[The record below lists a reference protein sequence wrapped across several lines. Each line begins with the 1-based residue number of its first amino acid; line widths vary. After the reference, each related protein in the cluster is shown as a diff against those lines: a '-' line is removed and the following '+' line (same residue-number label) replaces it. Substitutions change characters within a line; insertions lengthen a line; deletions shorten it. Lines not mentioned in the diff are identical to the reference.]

1 MNTKRLDWIDIAK
14 GIGII
19 LVVLGHTLV
28 PQVRETGLA
37 GFLWIFIYN
46 FHMPLFFF
54 LSGYLFEKG
63 LFHYTNKGKFILGK
77 LQYLM
82 LPYLIFSTFA
92 YLFIGFSLKIPLLA
106 KVLEN
111 GGYTAVDLKD
121 AILQIVTY
129 NNHIDKH
136 LWFVFS
142 LFIVF
147 LVNILIPKIM
157 KSKPMLIVLL
167 GLYIS
172 KAYVHYYGILDYVT
186 SDLLFFSLARIAFS
200 TGNKNSINTIVTA
213 VIFVVTNCLYS
224 YFYVTQ
230 MPSGVLKGV
239 LYLIRSISS
248 VTGIMTVCN
257 ISKHLQNKAPQRL
270 LKTLGMYSYDIYLMH
285 APFLVSGLMGILL
298 AYSPFPTVIC
308 CVSVLVLGLFIPIIV
323 SKFIIRKIP
332 FLSVLILGK
341 NYKNSTPINASNN
354 LSHNS

>member
-1 MNTKRLDWIDIAK
+1 
-14 GIGII
+14 
-19 LVVLGHTLV
+19 
-28 PQVRETGLA
+28 
-37 GFLWIFIYN
+37 
-46 FHMPLFFF
+46 
-54 LSGYLFEKG
+54 
-63 LFHYTNKGKFILGK
+63 
-77 LQYLM
+77 
-82 LPYLIFSTFA
+82 
-92 YLFIGFSLKIPLLA
+92 
-106 KVLEN
+106 
-111 GGYTAVDLKD
+111 
-121 AILQIVTY
+121 
-129 NNHIDKH
+129 
-136 LWFVFS
+136 
-142 LFIVF
+142 
-147 LVNILIPKIM
+147 M

-200 TGNKNSINTIVTA
+200 AKNKKSINTIVTA

-248 VTGIMTVCN
+248 VTGIMMVCN

-308 CVSVLVLGLFIPIIV
+308 CVSVLVLGLFIPIVV

>member
-28 PQVRETGLA
+28 PQVRETGFA

-63 LFHYTNKGKFILGK
+63 LPHYTNKGKFILGK

-200 TGNKNSINTIVTA
+200 TGNKKSINTIVTA
-213 VIFVVTNCLYS
+213 VIFVVTN
-224 YFYVTQ
+224 
-230 MPSGVLKGV
+230 
-239 LYLIRSISS
+239 
-248 VTGIMTVCN
+248 
-257 ISKHLQNKAPQRL
+257 APQRL

-308 CVSVLVLGLFIPIIV
+308 CVSVLVLGLFIPIVV

-332 FLSVLILGK
+332 FLTVLILGK

>member
-28 PQVRETGLA
+28 PQVRETGFA

-63 LFHYTNKGKFILGK
+63 LPHYTNKGKFILGK

-200 TGNKNSINTIVTA
+200 TENKKSINTIVTA

-308 CVSVLVLGLFIPIIV
+308 CVSVLVLGLFIPIVV

>member
-28 PQVRETGLA
+28 PQVRETGFA

-63 LFHYTNKGKFILGK
+63 LFHYTNKGKFTLGK

-186 SDLLFFSLARIAFS
+186 SDLLFFSLARIAFN
-200 TGNKNSINTIVTA
+200 TGNKKSINTIVTA

-230 MPSGVLKGV
+230 MPSGVLK
-239 LYLIRSISS
+239 
-248 VTGIMTVCN
+248 
-257 ISKHLQNKAPQRL
+257 
-270 LKTLGMYSYDIYLMH
+270 
-285 APFLVSGLMGILL
+285 
-298 AYSPFPTVIC
+298 AYCI
-308 CVSVLVLGLFIPIIV
+308 
-323 SKFIIRKIP
+323 
-332 FLSVLILGK
+332 
-341 NYKNSTPINASNN
+341 
-354 LSHNS
+354 

>member
-1 MNTKRLDWIDIAK
+1 
-14 GIGII
+14 
-19 LVVLGHTLV
+19 
-28 PQVRETGLA
+28 
-37 GFLWIFIYN
+37 
-46 FHMPLFFF
+46 
-54 LSGYLFEKG
+54 
-63 LFHYTNKGKFILGK
+63 
-77 LQYLM
+77 M

-147 LVNILIPKIM
+147 LMNILIPKIM

-200 TGNKNSINTIVTA
+200 TGNKKSINTIVTA

-224 YFYVTQ
+224 YFLRYTNAVGCFERCTVFDKKYLVRNGNYDGMQHFKTSSKQSTAKIIKNTRYVF
-230 MPSGVLKGV
+230 V
-239 LYLIRSISS
+239 
-248 VTGIMTVCN
+248 
-257 ISKHLQNKAPQRL
+257 
-270 LKTLGMYSYDIYLMH
+270 
-285 APFLVSGLMGILL
+285 
-298 AYSPFPTVIC
+298 
-308 CVSVLVLGLFIPIIV
+308 
-323 SKFIIRKIP
+323 
-332 FLSVLILGK
+332 
-341 NYKNSTPINASNN
+341 
-354 LSHNS
+354 

>member
-28 PQVRETGLA
+28 PQVRETGFA

-63 LFHYTNKGKFILGK
+63 LSHYTNKGKFILGK

-82 LPYLIFSTFA
+82 LPYLTFSTFA
-92 YLFIGFSLKIPLLA
+92 YLFIGFSLKIPLLS
-106 KVLEN
+106 KVLEG
-111 GGYTAVDLKD
+111 GGYTSVGLKD
-121 AILQIVTY
+121 AILQIITY
-129 NNHIDKH
+129 NDHIDKH

-142 LFIVF
+142 LFLVF

-157 KSKPMLIVLL
+157 KSKPILIVLL

-186 SDLLFFSLARIAFS
+186 SDLLFFSLARIAF
-200 TGNKNSINTIVTA
+200 NTEIKKSPNPIIIA
-213 VIFVVTNCLYS
+213 VIFVITNCLYS

-230 MPSGVLKGV
+230 MPSGVVKGV

-248 VTGIMTVCN
+248 VTGIMTVCS
-257 ISKHLQNKAPQRL
+257 ISKYLQGKAPQKL

-298 AYSPFPTVIC
+298 AYSPFPTAIC
-308 CVSVLVLGLFIPIIV
+308 CVSVLILGLFIPIVV

-332 FLSVLILGK
+332 FLSILILGK
-341 NYKNSTPINASNN
+341 NYRKISPVKANKT